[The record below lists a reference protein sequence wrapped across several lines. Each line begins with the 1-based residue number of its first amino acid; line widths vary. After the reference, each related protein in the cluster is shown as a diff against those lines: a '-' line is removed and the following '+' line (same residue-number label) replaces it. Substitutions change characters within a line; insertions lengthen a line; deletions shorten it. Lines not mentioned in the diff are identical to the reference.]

1 MRFLTAIC
9 AALSLSLIAGFALAQ
24 DKPDAK
30 KTETKPGE
38 VKPGE
43 AKPGAGDEKKD
54 PAKPMDRGDKKAEAL
69 LKKAWERVLSAEA
82 NGLERLKAQANI
94 SVNLSAFGQGETPF
108 NGKLLW
114 KKGRKAIWQSDDE
127 GAAEG
132 AANPLGNVSGVAKGV
147 FEPYL
152 AYVTGFPAWEGKFK
166 EASFKMGEQVKDDK
180 GKVTADRV
188 VVTYADE
195 KTETFTVAENK
206 VTALAATVDLNGSK
220 AEMEHQY
227 SYEDTGKKLRLSKV
241 AATTKVDVGGLPGQ
255 DDPKNP
261 VPKGSGKESLDG
273 SIEIKKY
280 GKAGEYDIAIELK
293 GGLSFMG
300 MEFPTKLTITEPK
313 VNKDVTDEDLK
324 PMDEEAK
331 EGEEKPKEDDEF

>member
-24 DKPDAK
+24 DKPDTK
-30 KTETKPGE
+30 KTESKPGE
-38 VKPGE
+38 AKPGE

-54 PAKPMDRGDKKAEAL
+54 PAAKPMDRGDKKAEAL

-82 NGLERLKAQANI
+82 SGLERLKAQANI

-114 KKGRKAIWQSDDE
+114 KKGAKAIWQSDDE

-132 AANPLGNVSGVAKGV
+132 GANPLGNVSGVAKRV

-152 AYVTGFPAWEGKFK
+152 AYVTGFPAWDGKFK
-166 EASFKMGEQVKDDK
+166 EASFKMGEQVKDEK

-188 VVTYADE
+188 IVTYADE
-195 KTETFTVAENK
+195 STETFTVADNK
-206 VTALAATVDLNGSK
+206 VTAMAKTEDFEGNK

-227 SYEDTGKKLRLSKV
+227 TYEDTGKKLRLSKV
-241 AATTKVDVGGLPGQ
+241 AATTKVDVGALPGA

-261 VPKGSGKESLDG
+261 APKGSGKESLDG

-280 GKAGEYDIAIELK
+280 GKAGEFDIAIELK
-293 GGLSFMG
+293 GGLTFMG
-300 MEFPTKLTITEPK
+300 MEFPTKLAITEPK

-324 PMDEEAK
+324 PLDEEGK
-331 EGEEKPKEDDEF
+331 GEEKPKEDDEF

>member
-1 MRFLTAIC
+1 MRFLTALC
-9 AALSLSLIAGFALAQ
+9 AALSLTLVAGLALAQ
-24 DKPDAK
+24 DKPDGK
-30 KTETKPGE
+30 RTESKPGE

-43 AKPGAGDEKKD
+43 AKPGAGEEKKE
-54 PAKPMDRGDKKAEAL
+54 PGKAMDRGDKKAEAL

-82 NGLERLKAQANI
+82 AGLERLKAQANI

-114 KKGRKAIWQSDDE
+114 KKGARASWQSDDE

-132 AANPLGNVSGVAKGV
+132 GANPLGNVSGVAKRV

-152 AYVTGFPAWEGKFK
+152 AYVTGFPSWEGKFK
-166 EASFKMGEQVKDDK
+166 NVNFKMGEQLKDDK
-180 GKVTADRV
+180 GKVVGDRV
-188 VVTYADE
+188 IVTYEDDS
-195 KTETFTVAENK
+195 TETFTVADNK
-206 VTALAATVDLNGSK
+206 VTAMAKTEDFEGNK
-220 AEMEHQY
+220 AEMEHKY

-241 AATTKVDVGGLPGQ
+241 TATTKVDVGALPGQ

-261 VPKGSGKESLDG
+261 GARGSGRESLDG

-324 PMDEEAK
+324 PLG
-331 EGEEKPKEDDEF
+331 EGKEEKKKEDDEF

>member
-1 MRFLTAIC
+1 MRFLTALC
-9 AALSLSLIAGFALAQ
+9 AALSLTLVAGLALAQ
-24 DKPDAK
+24 DKPDSK

-38 VKPGE
+38 TKPG

-54 PAKPMDRGDKKAEAL
+54 PAKKPMDRGDKKAEAL

-82 NGLERLKAQANI
+82 SGLERLKAQANI
-94 SVNLSAFGQGETPF
+94 SVNASAFGQGEMPF

-114 KKGRKAIWQSDDE
+114 KKGSKAIWQSDDE
-127 GAAEG
+127 GAGEG
-132 AANPLGNVSGVAKGV
+132 ANPLGNVSAIARRV

-152 AYVTGFPAWEGKFK
+152 AYVTGFPAWDGKFK
-166 EASFKMGEQVKDDK
+166 EASFKMGDPVKDDK

-188 VVTYADE
+188 VVTFADDRV
-195 KTETFTVAENK
+195 ETFTVADNK
-206 VTALAATVDLNGSK
+206 VTAMATTEDFDGNK
-220 AEMEHQY
+220 ADMEHQY
-227 SYEDTGKKLRLSKV
+227 TYEDTGKKLRLSKV
-241 AATTKVDVGGLPGQ
+241 TASTKVDMGALPGG

-261 VPKGSGKESLDG
+261 GARPSGRESLDG

-313 VNKDVTDEDLK
+313 VNKDVTDADLK
-324 PMDEEAK
+324 PLEE
-331 EGEEKPKEDDEF
+331 EGKAGDKPKEDDEF